1 MAVRATHVSRSAARV
16 ETVAQIHEGE
26 PLTERTPIDTP
37 SDLVDLVQYQ
47 DGTVVSRVL
56 AKERSGTVTA
66 FAFDAG
72 QGLSEHTAPFD
83 ALLHLFDGAATITIA
98 GTRHRVTCGQIL
110 RLPANV
116 PHAVEAVE
124 RFKMLL
130 VMLRS
135 G

>member
-1 MAVRATHVSRSAARV
+1 MTEPSA
-16 ETVAQIHEGE
+16 
-26 PLTERTPIDTP
+26 IDSP

-47 DGTVVSRVL
+47 DGAIVSRVL
-56 AKERSGTVTA
+56 AKDSSGSVTA

-72 QGLSEHTAPFD
+72 QALSEHTTPFD
-83 ALLHLFDGAATITIA
+83 ALLYVFDGTALITIS
-98 GTRHRVTCGQIL
+98 GSPNELRRGQII
-110 RLPANV
+110 RLPAHA
-116 PHAVEAVE
+116 PHAVEAAD